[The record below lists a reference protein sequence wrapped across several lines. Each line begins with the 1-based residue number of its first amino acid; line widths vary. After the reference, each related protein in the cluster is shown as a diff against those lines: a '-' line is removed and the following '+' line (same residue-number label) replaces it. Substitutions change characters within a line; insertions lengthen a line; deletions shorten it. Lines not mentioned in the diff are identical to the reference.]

1 MSMFNRPLL
10 FSEVEKVVKTYVLNP
25 QLNKALLIIGAPG
38 IGKTAAINNAL
49 KELGMNDFPRIDI
62 GSSIRV
68 PNKRWDNISEFIN
81 EKLELFKNR
90 DNRDVAAESGNHFI
104 IESGMAVLRFEN
116 DSNVT
121 PPSQSDA
128 KQDAQQMASIV
139 TFYNDEEW
147 TLLSKMM
154 DASLLYVVVMG
165 AFEANSDAFVD
176 EWLRWGKGGGTRN
189 SDTDDVFNKEIE
201 EWFGINH

>member
-1 MSMFNRPLL
+1 MFNRPLL
-10 FSEVEKVVKTYVLNP
+10 FSEVEKVVKTYLLNP
-25 QLNKALLIIGAPG
+25 QLNKPLLIIGAPG

-49 KELGMNDFPRIDI
+49 KELEMNDFPQIAV

-68 PNKRWDNISEFIN
+68 PNKRWGNISEFIN
-81 EKLELFKNR
+81 EKLELFKDR
-90 DNRDVAAESGNHFI
+90 DNRDIADESGNHFI
-104 IESGMAVLRFEN
+104 IESGLAVLRFEN
-116 DSNVT
+116 DSNATSPST
-121 PPSQSDA
+121 P

-154 DASLLYVVVMG
+154 DTSSLYVVVMG

-176 EWLRWGKGGGTRN
+176 EWLSWGNGGNAKNTN
-189 SDTDDVFNKEIE
+189 TDDGFNKEIE
-201 EWFGINH
+201 EWFGNNR